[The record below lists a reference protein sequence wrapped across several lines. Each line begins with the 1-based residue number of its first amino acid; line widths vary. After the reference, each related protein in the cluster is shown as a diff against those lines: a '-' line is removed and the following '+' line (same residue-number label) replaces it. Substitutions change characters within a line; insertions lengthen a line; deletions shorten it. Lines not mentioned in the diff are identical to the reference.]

1 MFDYIDEQ
9 IERVID
15 DLIDHLKETGEYE
28 NTLILFFSVLGALIL
43 GTGIYFYRYEK
54 QRTEKLKKI
63 SELMGL
69 AFYPKG
75 DQSLIDRLSEFHL
88 FSQGYS
94 GKIKNMLHGQIQQ
107 AEIAIFG
114 YQYKIRGSRS
124 SPATLRQTVIYF
136 HSSSLNLPRFALRP
150 EQLFHKIGQ
159 VIGYQDVDFESHPM
173 FLQRYLLRAYDE
185 KGVRRVFTDQ
195 VLSYFEQQRGVS
207 TEGDGEQLI
216 FYAPESRLRLIRC
229 APLWKR
235 DFGCLSCSRNP
246 RLFQM
251 TQPPTGS
258 GSDLCGRGGRRIV
271 SDPSKSTIQP

>member
-216 FYAPESRLRLIRC
+216 FYRSRKSIAPDQVRPFMEEGFRVFELFKKSSLIPDDS
-229 APLWKR
+229 ATDWEWL
-235 DFGCLSCSRNP
+235 
-246 RLFQM
+246 
-251 TQPPTGS
+251 
-258 GSDLCGRGGRRIV
+258 
-271 SDPSKSTIQP
+271 